1 MAEESRAFRGYREGE
16 AADHV
21 AYLLVFRG
29 ANLIGSI
36 VVIEPARNDDGSRLA
51 LKLARRQAELLGRS

>member
-36 VVIEPARNDDGSRLA
+36 VW
-51 LKLARRQAELLGRS
+51 